1 MNDMDII
8 EPEELKKKLGKKEN
22 IFLLDVRTP
31 EEFQEHKIEGSV
43 NIPITELQRRMDEIP
58 KDKEII
64 TICEHGNRSLRAA
77 YYLNKNG
84 YKALS
89 LTGGMED
96 WNRLNAIW

>member
-8 EPEELKKKLGKKEN
+8 EPEELKKKLENKKN

-31 EEFQEHKIEGSV
+31 EEFEEQRIKGSI
-43 NIPITELQRRMDEIP
+43 NIPINELQERLNEIP

-77 YYLNKNG
+77 YFLNKKG

-96 WNRLNAIW
+96 WSRL

>member
-1 MNDMDII
+1 MDII
-8 EPEELKKKLGKKEN
+8 EPEELKRKMKNNEN

-31 EEFQEHKIEGSV
+31 EEFEEYRIAGSI
-43 NIPITELQRRMDEIP
+43 NIPINDLEERIDEIP

-77 YYLNKNG
+77 YVLNKNG

-89 LTGGMED
+89 LTGGMEA
-96 WNRLNAIW
+96 WNSITTED

>member
-1 MNDMDII
+1 MNII
-8 EPEELKKKLGKKEN
+8 EPEQLKKKLENHEN
-22 IFLLDVRTP
+22 IFLLDVRTR
-31 EEFQEHKIEGSV
+31 EEFEDHRIEGSV
-43 NIPITELQRRMDEIP
+43 NIPITELQKRMKEIP

-77 YYLNKNG
+77 YVLNKNG

>member
-8 EPEELKKKLGKKEN
+8 EPGELKKKLENKEN

-31 EEFQEHKIEGSV
+31 EEFEEQRIKGSI
-43 NIPITELQRRMDEIP
+43 NIPINELQERLNEIP

-64 TICEHGNRSLRAA
+64 MICEHGNRSLHAA
-77 YYLNKNG
+77 YYLNKKG

-89 LTGGMED
+89 SP
-96 WNRLNAIW
+96 AA